1 MNSLFI
7 FSLKNLP
14 VRNSFR
20 SRWWWSQR
28 LRSFRILV
36 LTLHPTGTRSSRRF
50 VELRFH
56 CTCML
61 LILHLFWIFP
71 AQEWML
77 MRNRGQRQK
86 SRLQQGLWE
95 YRTLR
100 SPIDIA
106 RCTGGG
112 FLRRVRVRLLS
123 EGGAVVRS
131 CVASPGAT
139 RLVYEFFGICVEL
152 IGAFIMK
159 SERISHLFRMHMNAR
174 TDGSRRVTIFH

>member
-1 MNSLFI
+1 MGHLSI
-7 FSLKNLP
+7 FSWGFSTATRSFAAESTLLRFMLQNLASVRLSVLWNMIEQLYLHVGVSYVFWYRTAHQKVWAYDLLVILWSYLNMKNEQFVHFLLKNLP

-86 SRLQQGLWE
+86 SRL
-95 YRTLR
+95 
-100 SPIDIA
+100 
-106 RCTGGG
+106 
-112 FLRRVRVRLLS
+112 
-123 EGGAVVRS
+123 
-131 CVASPGAT
+131 
-139 RLVYEFFGICVEL
+139 
-152 IGAFIMK
+152 
-159 SERISHLFRMHMNAR
+159 
-174 TDGSRRVTIFH
+174 